1 MAKKFLSD
9 KEMADL
15 EAKQPKPIISDEEMA
30 ALESAQGKDEGSFL
44 TAVDRASDVMTGG
57 YLPQIEAG
65 LEQLIP
71 GSKPYTQRRD
81 ELIKT
86 LKKSQE
92 SNPIASAVG
101 TGAGVIGSM
110 LALPGMGAAKA
121 ATTLPKLA
129 GQALKS
135 VGIGAGMVAAQNPGD
150 VEGVVDPLQL
160 EERGINLVDTASTPM
175 GKAMLAAPALVP
187 MLGYGAQKLAGRIP
201 VAEKMAY
208 MATGPT
214 SGQVKGDLSTSP
226 EAAEKIQELGQYVLD
241 KGYVPG
247 GVDDIYFRSKEKL
260 KEYGKQIGE
269 IYHSTKPKVELFL
282 SSNIG
287 KVSDYFDNTFDLN
300 KSNEMLQDISKGLS
314 GSPNRPQVISKI
326 ENYLSDIAND
336 FGDQFG
342 SFSTPD
348 LEQLHKLKTR
358 LGQSISWSKTND
370 EIPEI
375 QEAYKYILK
384 RVNGAIDNELN
395 LYDKAVGGQASAK
408 MRQLNRD
415 YHLTDK
421 INQNSLGKASSEMSG
436 RAPIGNQISNAV
448 SDVFYSRSAQAL
460 NNMKNINSKTY
471 SPMGLIG
478 AQHETEF
485 SGYPAT
491 MTMPI
496 QREEYGMVKS
506 GLEQNPDLS
515 IIERAKR
522 LNLLNKYGR
531 VYLGQ

>member
-1 MAKKFLSD
+1 MAKQVISD
-9 KEMADL
+9 KEMAEL
-15 EAKQPKPIISDEEMA
+15 EAKQPKQVISDKEME
-30 ALESAQGKDEGSFL
+30 ALESSSGSDEGPFL
-44 TAVDRASDVMTGG
+44 TAIDRGMDVVSGG

-71 GSKPYTQRRD
+71 GSKPYVQRRD
-81 ELIKT
+81 ELINT

-92 SNPIASAVG
+92 ANPISSAVG
-101 TGAGVIGSM
+101 TGLGIAGSM
-110 LALPGMGAAKA
+110 YAMPGLGAAKA
-121 ATTLPKLA
+121 ASSFPQLA
-129 GQALKS
+129 GQVLKN
-135 VGIGAGMVAAQNPGD
+135 VGIGAGMIAAQNPGD
-150 VEGVVDPLQL
+150 IEGEVSPLQL
-160 EERGINLVDTASTPM
+160 EERAINLADTARTPM
-175 GKAMLAAPALVP
+175 GKAMLALPALAPA
-187 MLGYGAQKLAGRIP
+187 LGYGAQKLSGKIP
-201 VAEKMAY
+201 VAQKMAY

-214 SGQVKGDLSTSP
+214 SGQVKGDLSTSK
-226 EAAEKIQELGQYVLD
+226 EAAQKITELGQYVLD

-247 GVDDIYFRSKEKL
+247 GVDDIYFRSKDKL
-260 KEYGKQIGE
+260 KQLGSQIGE
-269 IYHSTKPKVELFL
+269 IYSSTKPKVEHYL

-287 KVSDYFDNTFDLN
+287 KAGDYFENTFDLN
-300 KSNEMLQDISKGLS
+300 KSNEMLHDISQGLS
-314 GSPNRPQVISKI
+314 GSPNRPQVLNKI
-326 ENYLSDIAND
+326 ENYFSDISND

-342 SFSTPD
+342 SFSSPD

-375 QEAYKYILK
+375 QEAYKYVLQK
-384 RVNGAIDNELN
+384 VNSAIDNELN
-395 LYDKAVGGQASAK
+395 LYDKVVGGQASVK

-421 INQNSLGKASSEMSG
+421 INSNSLGKASSEMSG
-436 RAPIGNQISNAV
+436 RASIGNQVSNVV
-448 SDVFYSRSAQAL
+448 SDVFHGRSAQAL
-460 NNMKNINSKTY
+460 NNMKTINAKTY

-478 AQHETEF
+478 AQHEVEF

-491 MTMPI
+491 MTM
-496 QREEYGMVKS
+496 QVTRDDYDLAKS
-506 GLEQNPDLS
+506 SLEQNPELN